1 MPSAPD
7 ASPSVLVD
15 LLIQAM
21 LITTFQGS
29 ALIVLDQRERSVLI
43 DTIALVLATT
53 ESHSEVALPV
63 GMEPMLRL
71 MVRGL
76 LNGRGRAG
84 QAAPGGD

>member
-1 MPSAPD
+1 MPSAHG
-7 ASPSVLVD
+7 ALHRVWLV

-29 ALIVLDQRERSVLI
+29 ALIVLNERERSVLV

-53 ESHSEVALPV
+53 ESNSEVELPM

-84 QAAPGGD
+84 QGAAS

>member
-1 MPSAPD
+1 M
-7 ASPSVLVD
+7 
-15 LLIQAM
+15 
-21 LITTFQGS
+21 
-29 ALIVLDQRERSVLI
+29 
-43 DTIALVLATT
+43 LVLATT

-76 LNGRGRAG
+76 LNSRGRAG

>member
-1 MPSAPD
+1 M
-7 ASPSVLVD
+7 
-15 LLIQAM
+15 
-21 LITTFQGS
+21 
-29 ALIVLDQRERSVLI
+29 
-43 DTIALVLATT
+43 LVLATT